1 MAKHIGL
8 KGLVSVPVSIL
19 IMLGM
24 LAIPSYGGTFQLGI
38 LVRVGLSNAGAGNWE
53 LGAGDTSGSPS
64 VTGDAVPY
72 WQNNQDRRVEIE
84 YQRGT
89 NTLQVRLYQD
99 ATNGGTPNSISF
111 NPAGGS
117 LVATGATW
125 TIPSSSFF
133 VTATSG
139 PNPPSSISLS
149 NIALS
154 SLSGALNILQP
165 VQQTTLTASRA
176 ANGATVTVAESQD
189 IVFQGDATGSWRLTG
204 ILMLNGI
211 AGNAGVSGNNLAF
224 GFAGS
229 ATGAD
234 VPEASTLSLIGLG
247 MVVVGL
253 CQRRWQSKK

>member
-1 MAKHIGL
+1 MVSF
-8 KGLVSVPVSIL
+8 LVPIL
-19 IMLGM
+19 IMLGI
-24 LAIPSYGGTFQLGI
+24 LAIPSYGGTFQLGV
-38 LVRVGLSNAGAGNWE
+38 LVRVGLSSPGVNNWE
-53 LGAGDTSGSPS
+53 LGAGATSGAPS
-64 VTGDAVPY
+64 VTGDVVPY

-99 ATNGGTPNSISF
+99 ATNSGTPNSINF

-117 LVATGATW
+117 LVAAGATW
-125 TIPSSSFF
+125 TIPAASFF

-139 PNPPSSISLS
+139 PITPSSISLS
-149 NIALS
+149 NIALTG
-154 SLSGALNILQP
+154 LSGALNILQP
-165 VQQTTLTASRA
+165 VQQTTLSASRLSG
-176 ANGATVTVAESQD
+176 GATATVAESQD

-204 ILMLNGI
+204 ILRLTGI
-211 AGNAGVSGNNLAF
+211 AGVAGVSGNNLAF

-253 CQRRWQSKK
+253 CHRRWQAKK

>member
-1 MAKHIGL
+1 MAKHIGR
-8 KGLVSVPVSIL
+8 GGRLVPIL
-19 IMLGM
+19 IMLGIF
-24 LAIPSYGGTFQLGI
+24 AIPSFAGTFQLGV
-38 LVRVGLSNAGAGNWE
+38 LVRVGFSGTGANNWE

-64 VTGDAVPY
+64 VTGDVVPY
-72 WQNNQDRRVEIE
+72 WQNNQGRRVEIE
-84 YQRGT
+84 YQQPT
-89 NTLQVRLYQD
+89 NTLQVRLYAD
-99 ATNGGTPNSISF
+99 ASGSGTPNSVNF

-117 LVATGATW
+117 LVAAGATW
-125 TIPSSSFF
+125 TIPAASFF
-133 VTATSG
+133 VTAASG

-149 NIALS
+149 NVTLTG
-154 SLSGALNILQP
+154 LSGVLNILQP
-165 VQQTTLTASRA
+165 VQQTTLTASRNA
-176 ANGATVTVAESQD
+176 GGATATVTESQD

-204 ILMLNGI
+204 VLTLTGI

-253 CQRRWQSKK
+253 CHRRWQAKK